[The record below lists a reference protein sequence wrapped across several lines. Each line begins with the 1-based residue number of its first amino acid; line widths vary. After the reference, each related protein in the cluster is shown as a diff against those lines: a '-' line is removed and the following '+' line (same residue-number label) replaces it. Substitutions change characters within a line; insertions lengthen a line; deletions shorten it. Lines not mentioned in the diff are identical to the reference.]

1 MRSLVALLVTAV
13 VLALSSTALA
23 DPKSEDKGCHGFY
36 TTQAKELTG
45 ERGVQGDAI
54 GGNGN
59 SDGNPNDGQAH
70 MEPGRGATL
79 QAFLD
84 PFCGV
89 GSQK

>member
-1 MRSLVALLVTAV
+1 MRSLIALLVTAV

-23 DPKSEDKGCHGFY
+23 DPTSEDEGCHGFY
-36 TTQAKELTG
+36 TTQAKELAG
-45 ERGVQGDAI
+45 DRGVQGDAI
-54 GGNGN
+54 GGTGN
-59 SDGNPNDGQAH
+59 SDAVPTDGQAH

-84 PFCGV
+84 EFCGV

>member
-1 MRSLVALLVTAV
+1 MRSLIALLVTAV

-23 DPKSEDKGCHGFY
+23 DPQSPDNGCHGYY
-36 TTQAKELTG
+36 TTQAKSLD
-45 ERGVQGDAI
+45 RGAQGDAI
-54 GGNGN
+54 GGTGN
-59 SDGNPNDGQAH
+59 ADGVPTDGQAH

-84 PFCGV
+84 EFCGV